1 MACTD
6 HCSQL
11 LEDMLTIVRDECRG
25 MSDAPPL
32 RNSAKCLER
41 PVSQR
46 QMSPSAVPRVGQAD
60 IGPGGLASWPNGLR
74 FARQVYDEEVWLH
87 AMAVRTKPVPST
99 SVYRAA
105 LPAAYW
111 TWGGSNNNLNSK
123 GTPGRDICVR
133 AQARHGCREPPP
145 HPSSAGHTHHTTQR
159 PPTASPCQSGLS
171 PAVAKLELSAGA
183 VRSPGGLAVGEGLCS
198 AARRPR
204 LH

>member
-1 MACTD
+1 MLRGTHVSAPRGSPTATTACRHTCLSLKPPSTAPRVRQVPHTEFSFLPLPSSLNRKEPHASLHVAPLHWFCTAGTDCAMACTD

-111 TWGGSNNNLNSK
+111 T
-123 GTPGRDICVR
+123 
-133 AQARHGCREPPP
+133 
-145 HPSSAGHTHHTTQR
+145 
-159 PPTASPCQSGLS
+159 
-171 PAVAKLELSAGA
+171 
-183 VRSPGGLAVGEGLCS
+183 
-198 AARRPR
+198 
-204 LH
+204 

>member
-32 RNSAKCLER
+32 RNSAKYLER
-41 PVSQR
+41 PVSGRCRPGLPRIGQSR
-46 QMSPSAVPRVGQAD
+46 PMSALVVLLGQTGFGLHGRYDDETWLRIEAARTNPSPFR
-60 IGPGGLASWPNGLR
+60 PTGLL
-74 FARQVYDEEVWLH
+74 
-87 AMAVRTKPVPST
+87 PVAIP
-99 SVYRAA
+99 
-105 LPAAYW
+105 AYW
-111 TWGGSNNNLNSK
+111 TWGGSNNNLNTK

-133 AQARHGCREPPP
+133 AQARRGCREPPP
-145 HPSSAGHTHHTTQR
+145 HPPSAGHTHHTTQR

-171 PAVAKLELSAGA
+171 PAVAELELSVGA